1 MTLRKIIS
9 GGQTG
14 VDRAALDVAL
24 ALGVSCG
31 GWCPK
36 GRLAEDGPIPQHY
49 PLQETTSSNY
59 SVRTERNVQSSDATL
74 ILNVGELDG
83 GTALTAD
90 LAYKNYRPFMVIN
103 LDESTDIQEAHA
115 WLLQH
120 DVSVL
125 NIAGPRASKQQNLYE
140 MASVYLKNL
149 IPIATK

>member
-24 ALGVSCG
+24 ELGVDCG

-36 GRLAEDGPIPQHY
+36 GRLAEDGPIPQRY
-49 PLQETTSSNY
+49 PLQETASSNY
-59 SVRTERNVQSSDATL
+59 PVRTERNVQSSDATL

-83 GTALTAD
+83 GSALTAD
-90 LAYKNYRPFMVIN
+90 LANKNYRPFLVIN
-103 LDESTDIQEAHA
+103 LDEPTDIQEAHA
-115 WLLQH
+115 WLMQH

-125 NIAGPRASKQQNLYE
+125 NIAGPRASKQQELYQ
-140 MASVYLKNL
+140 MASIYLQNL
-149 IPIATK
+149 IPLVTK